1 MVDNLPTVPPE
12 KVDKLTTVLK
22 KLFGQIG
29 TIREG
34 QRQAHTVSCGGRPVL
49 EGCEGKP
56 WLCSVACLR
65 SLLQW
70 LPHNGRT

>member
-34 QRQAHTVSCGGRPVL
+34 QRQAHTVPPSP
-49 EGCEGKP
+49 
-56 WLCSVACLR
+56 
-65 SLLQW
+65 LQW
-70 LPHNGRT
+70 PPRNRGL